1 MGAGLGS
8 LIAQAFGGLS
18 SMASA
23 QANYR
28 NAMSMMEYQNEWNS
42 PKSQL
47 ERAKAA
53 GLNPNAV
60 AQTIA
65 GSPGFGNMAA
75 ADAASLPKAVP
86 DLGSMIGNSVNS
98 ALNAEFIK
106 ANTRNT
112 NEDTRGKELDND
124 LKDATF
130 DTRVQQAEDEGII
143 THAQAEN
150 AKLFAEKYP
159 ELLDLSLEQAK
170 EDLNKTREEIKKIQ
184 KDIEVSDQ
192 NIAESKKRIDKLEQ
206 DIRTSKSQ
214 EAKNYAEIELT
225 KEKTKLAQLENEN
238 QELKNR
244 NLELSGDES
253 GWKAQYFA
261 LEKEQGK
268 EAADK
273 WLSENMEVT
282 EKVVKNTSK
291 ASAEGQNEAY
301 DETVEGTE
309 KRQLEKEMNDKL
321 AEQDEIIRK
330 AEEALKNNPGPMKS
344 RYEDNIKWAKS
355 KKEEIRKDYSKRIAE
370 VDKGRK
376 NSYGVN
382 LAGYG
387 INFTN

>member
-1 MGAGLGS
+1 MSAGLGS

-23 QANYR
+23 QENYR

-65 GSPGFGNMAA
+65 GSPGFGNMAQ
-75 ADAASLPKAVP
+75 ADAASLPNAVP
-86 DLGSMIGNSVNS
+86 DLGAMIGNSVNS

-106 ANTRNT
+106 SNTRNT
-112 NEDTRGKELDND
+112 NEDTRGKKLDND

-130 DTRVQQAEDEGII
+130 DTQVQQAVDEGII

-159 ELLDLSLEQAK
+159 ELLDLSLEQAR

-206 DIRTSKSQ
+206 DIKTAKSQ

-225 KEKTKLAQLENEN
+225 REKTKLAQLENEN

-268 EAADK
+268 DAADK

-282 EKVVKNTSK
+282 EKVIKNTSK
-291 ASAEGQNEAY
+291 ASAVGQNEAY
-301 DETVEGTE
+301 DKTVEGSE

-330 AEEALKNNPGPMKS
+330 SEEALKNNPGFMKS
-344 RYEDNIKWAKS
+344 RYEDNIKWAKK
-355 KKEEIRKDYSKRIAE
+355 KKEEIREDYSKKIAE